1 MVTVLHVDRLT
12 RASTRGFTL
21 IELMVA
27 VTVLG
32 VLAVISAPYL
42 GDFVLNARL
51 RDASQ
56 QLRAALVQARSEAIT
71 RNAEIDVVPNSPN
84 WGAGW
89 QIKAGALVLLSTDA
103 FDNLAV
109 PLPSTSTT
117 ITYRSNGRTTSG
129 GQTIVLAINGASQI
143 KARCVVLDASGRAS
157 VMLDSDS
164 DASNGCA

>member
-1 MVTVLHVDRLT
+1 MVTVRNINRLAP
-12 RASTRGFTL
+12 ASTRGFTL
-21 IELMVA
+21 IEVMV
-27 VTVLG
+27 VVMVLG

-56 QLRAALVQARSEAIT
+56 QLRATLVQARSEAIT
-71 RNAEIDVVPNSPN
+71 RNAEVDVVPNSPN

-89 QIKAGALVLLSTDA
+89 QIKADALVLASTDA
-103 FDNLAV
+103 FDNLAI

-117 ITYRSNGRTTSG
+117 ITYRPNGRTTGG

-157 VMLDSDS
+157 VMLDSDG